1 MKGINDLKHR
11 KLLALSLKIQGEVKH
26 DIDAAVL
33 CTLGKEL
40 TDLNELY
47 NQYLEVLQQLEVLVK
62 EYEVKEHNIRSGI
75 LSRSLRKL
83 VREGQTG
90 VDLRTVINSFN
101 SCAR

>member
-11 KLLALSLKIQGEVKH
+11 KLLALSLNFQGEIKH

-33 CTLGKEL
+33 CALSKEL

-47 NQYLEVLQQLEVLVK
+47 SQYLKVLQQLEILVK
-62 EYEVKEHNIRSGI
+62 DYEGKERNIRSGI

-90 VDLRTVINSFN
+90 VALRTVVNSFN

>member
-26 DIDAAVL
+26 DIDAPVL
-33 CTLGKEL
+33 FALRKEL
-40 TDLNELY
+40 TELNELY
-47 NQYLEVLQQLEVLVK
+47 SQYMEVLQQLQVLVR
-62 EYEVKEHNIRSGI
+62 EYEAKERNIRSGI

-83 VREGQTG
+83 VRDGQTG

>member
-11 KLLALSLKIQGEVKH
+11 KLLALSLKIQGEIKH

-33 CTLGKEL
+33 FALGKEL
-40 TDLNELY
+40 NELNELY
-47 NQYLEVLQQLEVLVK
+47 SQYLEVLQQLEVLVK
-62 EYEVKEHNIRSGI
+62 EYEVKERNIRSGI

-90 VDLRTVINSFN
+90 VVLRTVINSLN

>member
-11 KLLALSLKIQGEVKH
+11 KLLALSLNFQGEIKH

-33 CTLGKEL
+33 FALGKEL
-40 TDLNELY
+40 NDLNELY
-47 NQYLEVLQQLEVLVK
+47 SQYQEVLQRLEILVK
-62 EYEVKEHNIRSGI
+62 EYEVKERNIRSGI